1 MGDQI
6 LKDRRGK
13 RIGKI
18 KTKSNGD
25 MEIYDRRNKRLG
37 KYDSSS
43 DKTKDRRG
51 KTIGKGNLLTT
62 LLSDT

>member
-1 MGDQI
+1 
-6 LKDRRGK
+6 
-13 RIGKI
+13 
-18 KTKSNGD
+18 
-25 MEIYDRRNKRLG
+25 MEIYDSRNKRLG